1 MLYSSLFQSLSASMV
16 VTFLC
21 GATFFT
27 IGLLMTF
34 CQKLIMEDFLDP
46 VVKKANLTQLL
57 INSYESIVP
66 TKDDLPTSV
75 YLGSWTTTLP
85 YGVLIV
91 GVAMLAF
98 SVFGSFA
105 ARFMSSLPLT
115 ILIAMLVMTINGQ
128 YWLTINIMY
137 VTSTLHASTKHD
149 LMKTLHEDYEVG
161 AKTKN
166 SFSFFMNS
174 IMLMGECCGVEG
186 LSDFA
191 KMNLTFVY
199 TEEKTTKSVPLA
211 FPPACCKATFINQG
225 FRETLSCAASKDIEN
240 ANTEGCYNV
249 LFDKTIGSRRILI
262 IIFVFVIIGMEIIQ
276 ALLAILLLIRPK
288 PEEIE
293 ARKQAM
299 MARNYKRKYD
309 SRGIRYI

>member
-1 MLYSSLFQSLSASMV
+1 
-16 VTFLC
+16 
-21 GATFFT
+21 
-27 IGLLMTF
+27 MTF

-240 ANTEGCYNV
+240 ANTE
-249 LFDKTIGSRRILI
+249 
-262 IIFVFVIIGMEIIQ
+262 IIQ

-299 MARNYKRKYD
+299 MARNYKD
-309 SRGIRYI
+309 SSQGNEADSVLKTDYLVFVPHAAMSTNPRQWGPPDTEIW